1 MKKSHSKPDTEKIKE
16 LFREYSKNPTPKLR
30 DKLIESNLYMAEILA
45 KKYVNK
51 GVDYDDLFQVASLG
65 LIYAIDR
72 YDFSK
77 GFEFSSFA
85 MPTIVGEIKRYFR
98 DKGWVIRVP
107 RRIQE
112 NSKRVNNAKYKLTQD
127 LGRTP
132 TIKDIA
138 EYVELP
144 EEDVLEILEASKV
157 YSPQSL
163 DQTIENS
170 GNLSD
175 DKDTNLID
183 IVGEDDKE
191 FEFIENE
198 DFIKSVF
205 QKLTEVEKK
214 IIVGRYFEE
223 KTQVAIAKE
232 LNISQMTVS
241 RLEKKAIEKFREEF
255 NK

>member
-1 MKKSHSKPDTEKIKE
+1 MKKSHSKPDVEKIKE
-16 LFREYSKNPTPKLR
+16 LFKEYSEKPTPKLR
-30 DKLIESNLYMAEILA
+30 DKLIEANLYMAEILA

-112 NSKRVNNAKYKLTQD
+112 NSKRVNNAKYQLTQD

-138 EYVELP
+138 EYVNLP

-157 YSPQSL
+157 YAPQSL
-163 DQTIENS
+163 DQTLESS
-170 GNLSD
+170 GNSD

-183 IVGEDDKE
+183 VIGEEDKE
-191 FEFIENE
+191 FNFIENE

-205 QKLTEVEKK
+205 SKLTEVEKQ
-214 IIVGRYFEE
+214 IIIGRYFEE
-223 KTQVAIAKE
+223 KTQVLIAKE

-241 RLEKKAIEKFREEF
+241 RLEKKALQKFREEL

>member
-1 MKKSHSKPDTEKIKE
+1 MKKKGYNKPDSEKIKA
-16 LFREYSKNPTPKLR
+16 LFREYFENPTPQLR
-30 DKLIESNLYMAEILA
+30 DKLIEKNLYMAEILA
-45 KKYVNK
+45 KKYVNR
-51 GVDYDDLFQVASLG
+51 GIDYDDLFQVASLG

-72 YDFSK
+72 YDISK

-112 NSKRVNNAKYKLTQD
+112 NSKRVNNAKYHLTQT

-138 EYVELP
+138 DYVELS
-144 EEDVLEILEASKV
+144 EEDVLEIMEASKV
-157 YSPQSL
+157 YTPQSL
-163 DQTIENS
+163 DQSFENS
-170 GNLSD
+170 DSE

-191 FEFIENE
+191 FDFVDNQ
-198 DFIKSVF
+198 DFIKKTLT
-205 QKLTEVEKK
+205 KLTEVEKQ
-214 IIVGRYFEE
+214 IILGRYFEQ
-223 KTQVAIAKE
+223 KTQVALAKE

-241 RLEKKAIEKFREEF
+241 RLEKKALAKFREEL
-255 NK
+255 NM

>member
-16 LFREYSKNPTPKLR
+16 LFREYSENPTPKLR

-112 NSKRVNNAKYKLTQD
+112 NSKRVNNAKYQLTQD

-138 EYVELP
+138 EYVDLP

-205 QKLTEVEKK
+205 QKLTEVEQK
-214 IIVGRYFEE
+214 IILGRYFEE
-223 KTQVAIAKE
+223 KTQVAIANE

-241 RLEKKAIEKFREEF
+241 RLEKKAIEKFREEI